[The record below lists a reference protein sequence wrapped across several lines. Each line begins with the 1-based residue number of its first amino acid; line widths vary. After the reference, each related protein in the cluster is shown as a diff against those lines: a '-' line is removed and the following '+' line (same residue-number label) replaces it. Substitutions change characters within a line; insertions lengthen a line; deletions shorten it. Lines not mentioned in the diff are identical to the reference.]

1 LERQVQEGL
10 WERVL
15 LECEDLWKAPSENST
30 LSLFLAE
37 EGAPLMP
44 ASPVPV
50 ESAAQA
56 TKPEAG
62 GKEQSVAPEP
72 GSRWQKYVTPVLV
85 ILLALAVFVAL
96 IRNWNSWE
104 GGKAEQITD
113 DAYVR
118 GDLTPLSTKVTGIV
132 SAVHV
137 ADYQQ
142 VKKGDLLLE
151 LQDSDYEA
159 QVAQAIAGVAA
170 AKAAIENNRR
180 QKQLQQAKIDRALAG
195 VSQAQ
200 AEISVAQAGIA
211 AAQADLDSALPER
224 HRQEA
229 LIQTNSTTPQKVEQ
243 VVAAEEGARAQLSSR
258 QASLE
263 QARAL
268 LSSSQSAV
276 EAERRGLDVMNSEDA
291 GLIASLRGSEA
302 ALAVAKVDLGYTRIY
317 SPGDGTVGARQ
328 VRPGQLVSPGTQVI
342 SFVDKTK
349 WVEAN
354 YRETQLTYVRV
365 GDPAD
370 IRIDE
375 YPGQTIHGKVV
386 EIAPASGSQ
395 FALLP
400 PDNATG
406 NFTKVIQ
413 RVPVK
418 IALDDPELAT
428 KLRPG
433 LSATATVRTRR

>member
-1 LERQVQEGL
+1 
-10 WERVL
+10 L
-15 LECEDLWKAPSENST
+15 LIDSLLRSGFAARIEPLWKAANENST
-30 LSLFLAE
+30 LSLFLAD

-44 ASPVPV
+44 DSP
-50 ESAAQA
+50 ESAAPL
-56 TKPEAG
+56 TKPEVP
-62 GKEQSVAPEP
+62 GKEQSVAAGP
-72 GSRWQKYVTPVLV
+72 SSQWQRYVTPVLV
-85 ILLALAVFVAL
+85 ILLALAVFVTL
-96 IRNWNSWE
+96 VRSWNSWE
-104 GGKAEQITD
+104 GGKAEQVTD

-151 LQDSDYEA
+151 LEDSDYQAE
-159 QVAQAIAGVAA
+159 VAQANAAVAA
-170 AKAAIENNRR
+170 AKASIENNRR
-180 QKQLQQAKIDRALAG
+180 QKQLQQAKIDRAIAG

-200 AEISVAQAGIA
+200 AEIAAAQAGIE
-211 AAQADLDSALPER
+211 AAQADLDRSLSER
-224 HRQEA
+224 RRQEA
-229 LIQTNSTTPQKVEQ
+229 LIQTNSTTHQKVEQ
-243 VVAAEEGARAQLSSR
+243 AVAAEEGAHAQLNSR
-258 QASLE
+258 RASLE
-263 QARAL
+263 QARAM

-276 EAERRGLDVMNSEDA
+276 EAERRGLDVMNSEDLELIA
-291 GLIASLRGSEA
+291 GLRGREA
-302 ALAVAKVDLGYTRIY
+302 ALTVTKVDLGYTRIY
-317 SPGDGTVGARQ
+317 SPSDGTVGERQ

-349 WVEAN
+349 WVLAN
-354 YRETQLTYVRV
+354 YRETQLINVRV

-370 IRIDE
+370 IGIDE

-418 IALDDPELAT
+418 IALDDPELAA

-433 LSATATVRTRR
+433 LSVTATVRTGR